1 MALFVL
7 FLSAISFYS
16 DSPCRVF
23 DLPVESSELGP
34 LATLPREEMRFP
46 REKRIPEPKPETK
59 WAKFAKEKGI
69 TKKKKERMV
78 FDEEQQEFRPR
89 YGYKGANKTIEEHA
103 VVEVKAG
110 QDRFADPW
118 AAAREAKKGR
128 VAKNKDQQ
136 IRNLERA
143 SGIKRGKQ
151 RSKSVDAYGER
162 LKICIFCICAST
174 CIYLC

>member
-1 MALFVL
+1 
-7 FLSAISFYS
+7 
-16 DSPCRVF
+16 VF

-69 TKKKKERMV
+69 KKKKKERMV

-103 VVEVKAG
+103 VVEVKSG

-118 AAAREAKKGR
+118 AAAKEEKKAR
-128 VAKNKDQQ
+128 AAKNKDQQ

-151 RSKSVDAYGER
+151 RSKSADTYGEACCS
-162 LKICIFCICAST
+162 LGYT
-174 CIYLC
+174 N